1 MRNFLLLLSILLSTV
16 CLSSCSVS
24 TYDAYSTDDCYYVK
38 DRDITY
44 NIVVTYGTPFYFN
57 NVLSYYFYDGI
68 YYYPYRYNSIEYLK
82 PFRTVRPRGFVFVPG
97 RYHVPDYRF
106 RHHSYSKPH
115 FHNPGRMIN
124 HRISRAT
131 PHNVDHMKRNG
142 NSYRP
147 STRTINNRNHI
158 HKSHPRQRNVFN
170 HRRR

>member
-1 MRNFLLLLSILLSTV
+1 MRNFLLLLSILFSTI

-24 TYDAYSTDDCYYVK
+24 SYAYSTDDYYVE
-38 DRDITY
+38 DRDISY

-68 YYYPYRYNSIEYLK
+68 YYYPYRYNSVEYLK

-106 RHHSYSKPH
+106 RHHSYNRPH
-115 FHNPGRMIN
+115 FHNQDRMRN
-124 HRISRAT
+124 HRISRPK
-131 PHNVDHMKRNG
+131 PHNVDHMRRNS

-147 STRTINNRNHI
+147 STRTINRNHI
-158 HKSHPRQRNVFN
+158 HKSQPRQ
-170 HRRR
+170 

>member
-1 MRNFLLLLSILLSTV
+1 MKKFLLLLSILFSTV

-24 TYDAYSTDDCYYVK
+24 SYAYTTDDYYVE
-38 DRDITY
+38 DREISY

-68 YYYPYRYNSIEYLK
+68 YYYPYRYNCVEYLK
-82 PFRTVRPRGFVFVPG
+82 PFRIVRPRGFVFVPG

-106 RHHSYSKPH
+106 RHHSYNRPY

-124 HRISRAT
+124 HRISRPM
-131 PHNVDHMKRNG
+131 PHNVDRMKRNS

-147 STRTINNRNHI
+147 STRTTTNNRNYI
-158 HKSHPRQRNVFN
+158 HKSQPRQRNDFN
-170 HRRR
+170 RRR

>member
-1 MRNFLLLLSILLSTV
+1 MRSFILLLSILLSTV

-24 TYDAYSTDDCYYVK
+24 TYAYSTDDCYYVK

-68 YYYPYRYNSIEYLK
+68 YYYPYRYNSVEYLK

-106 RHHSYSKPH
+106 RHHSYNRPH
-115 FHNPGRMIN
+115 FHNPGRMTN
-124 HRISRAT
+124 HRISRPK
-131 PHNVDHMKRNG
+131 PHNVDHMRRNS

-147 STRTINNRNHI
+147 STRTNNRNHI
-158 HKSHPRQRNVFN
+158 HKSQPRQRNDFN
-170 HRRR
+170 RRR